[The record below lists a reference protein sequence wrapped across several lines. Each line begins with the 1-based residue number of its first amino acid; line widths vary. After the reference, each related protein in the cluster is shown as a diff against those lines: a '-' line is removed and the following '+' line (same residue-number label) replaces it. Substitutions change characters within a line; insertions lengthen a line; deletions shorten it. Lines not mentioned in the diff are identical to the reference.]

1 MMFCYYNEPFAN
13 IYELFDILEDDN
25 ELTFDPG
32 DTITN
37 IQQVDEGWW
46 TGVGPDGKE
55 GLFPANYVELVQ

>member
-1 MMFCYYNEPFAN
+1 M
-13 IYELFDILEDDN
+13 
-25 ELTFDPG
+25 TFDPG